1 MRRWRCFFPSKKQP
15 PASHAAFPLSVP
27 GCLLWTNSCRSRS
40 ASWKQ
45 STGVDSQS
53 QLQEKDVEFLG
64 VSWNKSWKLKTN
76 RCLLFTIFYL
86 LDVDAMYISY
96 ITYITCI
103 ILGVQIWH
111 TKKKGT
117 SAFTQRESENPR
129 SDSDSH
135 GTASRHLW
143 VSYRRITM
151 YSFELSPLPLEMPL
165 FFFRASL
172 NGPFCKSYYYYIIS
186 SPQCFKG
193 MIFFPK
199 NKARKP
205 NG

>member
-111 TKKKGT
+111 TKKRHVSFHAAWIRKSKVRFRLPRNGEPPSLGLLQKNHHVFIWVV
-117 SAFTQRESENPR
+117 SAPTWNAP
-129 SDSDSH
+129 
-135 GTASRHLW
+135 
-143 VSYRRITM
+143 
-151 YSFELSPLPLEMPL
+151 
-165 FFFRASL
+165 
-172 NGPFCKSYYYYIIS
+172 
-186 SPQCFKG
+186 
-193 MIFFPK
+193 IFF
-199 NKARKP
+199 
-205 NG
+205 